1 MSYLTIPSHSTGK
14 HIYPQLESAE
24 DRPEQNNREE
34 GENSVCAI
42 TRQVPHDS
50 ALQPIT
56 FSMENHIACLR
67 DKLMKLTEQ
76 REKAW
81 SLLPTV
87 FESMRLWKLFIGT
100 LPLPAHKHADLF
112 RLAEELKIDFES
124 KRGLSSLRA
133 KEETR
138 GRVVFTEH
146 LFNEQLSPA
155 VLRKMIREVHAASM
169 IILLETEDL
178 ENIVRKTDLLYL
190 RKGIEELLLFLATK
204 KSREALALICSKT
217 SSCSMLPYAEREI
230 MENLRTAS
238 TLLKESKKSIPETM
252 RLYLEEI
259 LMDEKEPK
267 TLVFHQLNHWGC
279 MLYSTYFKMQVVKHL
294 NTSFLNEEEGILKGV
309 WER

>member
-1 MSYLTIPSHSTGK
+1 M
-14 HIYPQLESAE
+14 
-24 DRPEQNNREE
+24 
-34 GENSVCAI
+34 CAI

-50 ALQPIT
+50 ALLPIT

-67 DKLMKLTEQ
+67 DKLMKLSEQ

-112 RLAEELKIDFES
+112 RLAEELKNDFES

-169 IILLETEDL
+169 IILLETEDV
-178 ENIVRKTDLLYL
+178 ENIVRKADLLYL
-190 RKGIEELLLFLATK
+190 RKGIEELLFFLATK

-217 SSCSMLPYAEREI
+217 FSCSMLPYAEREI

-309 WER
+309 WDR